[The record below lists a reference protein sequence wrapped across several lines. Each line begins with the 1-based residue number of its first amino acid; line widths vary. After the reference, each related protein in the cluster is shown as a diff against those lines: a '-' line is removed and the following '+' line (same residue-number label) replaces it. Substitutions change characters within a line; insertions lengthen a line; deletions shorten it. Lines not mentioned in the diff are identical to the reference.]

1 MADTLKPRDATD
13 VESAVQWALAQ
24 KKSIEIVGHGTK
36 RALGRPAQV
45 DATLDLAALSGVTLY
60 EPEELVLSAR
70 AGTPLAEI
78 EALLDGKAQQL
89 AFEPMDY
96 GPLLGGAPG
105 QATVGGMLAANLSG
119 PRRIKAG
126 AARDHFLGATA
137 VSGRGETFK
146 SGGRVV
152 KNVTG
157 YDLCKLL
164 AGSWGTL
171 AAMTDVTVKTLPR
184 PETGASVL
192 VLGLDA
198 ERAGAAMAAAMGSS
212 CDVAGAA
219 HLPANLAARASG
231 DLTSGRSVTALRLE
245 GVAPSVAHRT
255 GTLEGILRPF
265 GALARLD
272 EAQSRKLWLAI
283 RDVAPFAA
291 GGPSGQRL
299 VWRLSTAPMQ
309 GAAVARMIAQG
320 ADAEF
325 VHDWAGGLVWAALA
339 PSDDGGASVVRAAIA
354 ACGGHA
360 TLVRAPAALRAAVGA
375 FAPPPDGIAALQKRV
390 KEGFDPQGVL
400 GPGRMWAGV

>member
-1 MADTLKPRDATD
+1 MADTLRPRDTKD
-13 VESAVQWALAQ
+13 VEAAVQWALAQ
-24 KKSIEIVGHGTK
+24 RKSLEIVGHGTK

-45 DATLDLAALSGVTLY
+45 DATLDLAGLTGITLY

-78 EALLDGKAQQL
+78 EALIEQKGQAL
-89 AFEPMDY
+89 AFEPMDF
-96 GPLLGGAPG
+96 GPLLGTPVG
-105 QATVGGMLAANLSG
+105 QATIGGVLAANLSG

-126 AARDHFLGATA
+126 AARDHFLGFTA

-157 YDLCKLL
+157 YDLCKLI

-171 AAMTDVTVKTLPR
+171 AAMTDVTIKTLPR
-184 PETGASVL
+184 PETEATVL
-192 VLGLDA
+192 VLGLDT
-198 ERAGAAMAAAMGSS
+198 ERAIAAMTAAMGSS
-212 CDVAGAA
+212 GEVAGAA
-219 HLPANLAARASG
+219 HFSAAVAARASD
-231 DLTSGRSVTALRLE
+231 DLATGRSVTALRLE
-245 GVAPSVAHRT
+245 GVAPSVAHRK
-255 GTLEGILRPF
+255 GTLE
-265 GALARLD
+265 ALMQPYGMLASLD
-272 EAQSRKLWLAI
+272 AAQSRALWAAI
-283 RDVAPFAA
+283 RDVVPFAA
-291 GGPSGQRL
+291 HGAAGERI
-299 VWRLSTAPMQ
+299 VWRLSTAPAA
-309 GAAVARMIAQG
+309 GASLTRRIAQA

-325 VHDWAGGLVWAALA
+325 IHDWAGGLVWAALA
-339 PSDDGGASVVRAAIA
+339 PSEDGGAIAVRAAIA

-375 FAPPPDGIAALQKRV
+375 FAPEPDGLAALTRRV